1 MNGTAEWSRI
11 ERTAT
16 TQPAGLPGRASQ
28 LTFADRSTGMYL
40 VHEQLARERAQS
52 LREEGRRAQRA
63 SRLVAARRWQR
74 RAERATM
81 RARMARAAVV

>member
-1 MNGTAEWSRI
+1 MNGTAAWARL
-11 ERTAT
+11 ERTADT
-16 TQPAGLPGRASQ
+16 LPAGASGRSHRRS
-28 LTFADRSTGMYL
+28 TSDRSTGMYL

-81 RARMARAAVV
+81 RARLARAAVV

>member
-1 MNGTAEWSRI
+1 MNGISASARL
-11 ERTAT
+11 ERTTDAT
-16 TQPAGLPGRASQ
+16 PDGAFAGSHRLTNAS
-28 LTFADRSTGMYL
+28 RSKDMYL

-74 RAERATM
+74 KAERATM

>member
-1 MNGTAEWSRI
+1 MNGIAEWSRI
-11 ERTAT
+11 ERTADM
-16 TQPAGLPGRASQ
+16 QPAGLSGRSSQ
-28 LTFADRSTGMYL
+28 LTASNRSTDMYL
-40 VHEQLARERAQS
+40 VHEQLARERTQS

-81 RARMARAAVV
+81 RARLARAAVV

>member
-1 MNGTAEWSRI
+1 MNGTAEWARL
-11 ERTAT
+11 ERTADV
-16 TQPAGLPGRASQ
+16 QPDGLSGRSNQ
-28 LTFADRSTGMYL
+28 LTKSHRSTAMYL

-74 RAERATM
+74 RAERANM
-81 RARMARAAVV
+81 RARLARAAVV